1 MKRFNMRYSENRRY
15 RDSSFTM
22 TSEPLVQDE
31 VIEPV
36 IEEAYQELVE
46 SIEEEIAIEAA
57 NLDTPEKISH
67 WNNLKSKLANIKNI
81 FKRKV

>member
-1 MKRFNMRYSENRRY
+1 MRYSENRRY

-46 SIEEEIAIEAA
+46 SIEEEIAIEATD
-57 NLDTPEKISH
+57 LDTPEKISH
-67 WNNLKSKLANIKNI
+67 WNNLKSKLFNIKNI
-81 FKRKV
+81 FKRNITTT